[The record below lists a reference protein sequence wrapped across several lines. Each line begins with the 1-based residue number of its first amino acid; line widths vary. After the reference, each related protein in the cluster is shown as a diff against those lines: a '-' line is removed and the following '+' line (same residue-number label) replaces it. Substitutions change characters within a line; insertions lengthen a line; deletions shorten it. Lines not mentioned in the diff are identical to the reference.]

1 MSVNDRDPVVS
12 GAVIDDETLR
22 QMLAQEAMQRGRLPD
37 RPADRMWGG
46 AGKGEVCA
54 ICSLTISP
62 QDLGYELE
70 FTEQTGRSPA
80 IHFLHVACF
89 TAWVSACRKGKISS
103 NGRPHD
109 EDPFGNAH
117 LTDRKRG
124 PES

>member
-1 MSVNDRDPVVS
+1 MSVNNQDPVVS

-22 QMLAQEAMQRGRLPD
+22 QMLAQEAMDRGRLPD
-37 RPADRMWGG
+37 RAADRMWGG
-46 AGKGEVCA
+46 VGKGEACA
-54 ICSLTISP
+54 VCSLTVSP

-70 FTEQTGRSPA
+70 FTTPGRTPA
-80 IHFLHVACF
+80 IHFLHVPCF

-109 EDPFGNAH
+109 EEPFGNAH
-117 LTDRKRG
+117 HTGRKSG